1 MITSELFG
9 TAPDG
14 TPVHRYTL
22 NGPDITVRIMDF
34 GATVLGIDVPD
45 IPGEVRDV
53 VLGFDKLEDYF
64 ENPACFGATIGP
76 VANRTAGATIE
87 IDGETWHLP
96 ANENGNNLHS
106 DLEHGLHKRVWSAG
120 VDEDANAVHMTI
132 ALEHGELGLPGNR
145 TFTATFRVSP
155 TTGNFRITYGCESDR
170 RTYVAMTNHTY
181 FNLAGHDAGMDCE
194 HFIVAH
200 ANSYLPIDA
209 QSIPA
214 GEIAPVAGTPFDFRR
229 LKPVALDI
237 DGDDPQIKQAHGY
250 DHCFCIEHY
259 QYGRNLRCAFHVEEM
274 WHGREL
280 DYYTTAPGV
289 QLYTGNWL
297 DEHNAKDGADYG
309 WTAGFALEAEMYPDT
324 PHHLRFP
331 QGFVGPGH
339 PYRNV
344 IEYRFSRH

>member
-9 TAPDG
+9 TAACG
-14 TPVHRYTL
+14 TPVHRYTIT
-22 NGPDITVRIMDF
+22 GPDITVRVMDF

-64 ENPACFGATIGP
+64 DNPACFGATIGP
-76 VANRTAGATIE
+76 VANRTAAAKIV

-106 DLEHGLHKRVWSAG
+106 DLEHGLHKRVWSAE
-120 VDEDANAVHMTI
+120 VDEDDNSVLMSI
-132 ALEHGELGLPGNR
+132 SLGHGELGLPGNR
-145 TFTATFRVSP
+145 VFTAKFRVSP

-170 RTYVAMTNHTY
+170 RTYVSMTNHTY

-194 HFIVAH
+194 HFAVAH
-200 ANSYLPIDA
+200 ADSYLPTDS
-209 QSIPA
+209 QGIPT

-229 LKPVALDI
+229 LKPVALEI

-250 DHCFCIEHY
+250 DHCFCIERY
-259 QYGRNLRCAFHVEEM
+259 QYGRNLRQAFHVEEM

-297 DEHNAKDGADYG
+297 DEHGAKDGADYG

-324 PHHLRFP
+324 PHHLLFP

-339 PYRNV
+339 PYRNI